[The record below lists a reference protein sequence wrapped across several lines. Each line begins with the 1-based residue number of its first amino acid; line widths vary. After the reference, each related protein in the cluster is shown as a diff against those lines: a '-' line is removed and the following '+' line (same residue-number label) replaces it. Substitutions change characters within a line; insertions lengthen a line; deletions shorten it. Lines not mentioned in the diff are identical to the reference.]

1 MTDST
6 LQRLPRGLLDRL
18 DRVLPVVKAKNPL
31 VASRRDLII
40 VLLERELSQA
50 EHDAGVQEGGCPSVD
65 SRSNLGAL

>member
-1 MTDST
+1 MHSADST
-6 LQRLPRGLLDRL
+6 LQRLPRRLLDRL

-50 EHDAGVQEGGCPSVD
+50 EHDAGVQG
-65 SRSNLGAL
+65 